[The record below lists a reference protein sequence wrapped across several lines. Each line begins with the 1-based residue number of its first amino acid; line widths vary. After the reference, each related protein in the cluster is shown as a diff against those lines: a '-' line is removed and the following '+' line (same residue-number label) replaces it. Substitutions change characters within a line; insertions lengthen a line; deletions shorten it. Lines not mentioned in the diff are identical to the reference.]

1 MPTANASR
9 GFPGWT
15 HPLTR
20 KFHAAWVVAFGL
32 ALSIVGPAAAFAQTP
47 TQAFQSE
54 VRVDGIV
61 ARSSGVEAAYGLSI
75 PAGIYVRPGLVAG
88 VGVGRHGVESR
99 ADLIS
104 RFSLDPFRQSR
115 WTPYLGAGLSG
126 RFRPT
131 ADGGAK
137 AFLLVFTGIEGPLPG
152 GRAAGWVP
160 AVELGLGG
168 GARVAL
174 VLRQGIN
181 GRR

>member
-1 MPTANASR
+1 MLTTNASR
-9 GFPGWT
+9 GFPGST
-15 HPLTR
+15 HPPTR
-20 KFHAAWVVAFGL
+20 KLDGGWVVAFGL
-32 ALSIVGPAAAFAQTP
+32 ALSILGPAPAFAQTP
-47 TQAFQSE
+47 TQPFQSE
-54 VRVDGIV
+54 VRADGIV
-61 ARSSGVEAAYGLSI
+61 ARSSAVQAAYGFSI
-75 PAGIYVRPGLVAG
+75 PAGIYLRLGLVGGA
-88 VGVGRHGVESR
+88 GVGRHGVESR

-115 WTPYLGAGLSG
+115 WAPYVGAGLSG

-137 AFLLVFTGIEGPLPG
+137 AFLLIFTGIEGPLPG
-152 GRAAGWVP
+152 GRVAGWVP